1 MEAIK
6 VLFFV
11 LVFPGFLFQF
21 LFAAT
26 LEWVDRKLYARMQNR
41 VGPLYTGQS
50 GFLQPIADLVKLF
63 AKEDLT
69 PAAADKFMFNILP
82 LISLAAVCASGLLVP
97 LWVIWHPTDIP
108 GHLAAF
114 TSFPGDIIV
123 DAYLLAIPSFA
134 LFLAGWFSSSPFSL
148 IGASRVL
155 TQMFA
160 YEVPFFLALLT
171 PAVIAG
177 SWQIVNIMAFPWWE
191 GGVLQVALRAI
202 GQTVAFGVAVTCLQA
217 KLERVPFDIPEAE
230 TEVVAG
236 PLTEY
241 SGKKYGIFRLQKNI
255 LMYTG
260 AALVA
265 AVFMPSFPL
274 DKWMNPGIA
283 AVIAGIWLLIKTIFV
298 VSILSL
304 IRASFGRIRI
314 DQIVVFSWKY
324 LAPLSLVQFLVVLIL
339 KAAQGGVVT
348 P

>member
-1 MEAIK
+1 MEVIQVA
-6 VLFFV
+6 FFI

-21 LFAAT
+21 VFAAT

-41 VGPLYTGQS
+41 VGPLYTGPS
-50 GFLQPIADLVKLF
+50 GFLQPFADLVKLF
-63 AKEDLT
+63 GKEDLT
-69 PAAADKFMFNILP
+69 PAAADKFMFNLMP
-82 LISLAAVCASGLLVP
+82 LVALAAVCASGLLVP
-97 LWVIWHPTDIP
+97 LWVIKP
-108 GHLAAF
+108 F
-114 TSFPGDIIV
+114 TSFSGDIIV

-134 LFLAGWFSSSPFSL
+134 LFLAGWFSASPFSL

-155 TQMFA
+155 TQLFA

-171 PAVIAG
+171 PAVITG
-177 SWQIVNIMAFPWWE
+177 SWQISQIMAFAWWE
-191 GGVLQVALRAI
+191 GPWWSVLLRMVA
-202 GQTVAFGVAVTCLQA
+202 QTIAFGVAVTCLQA

-241 SGKKYGIFRLQKNI
+241 SGKKYGMFRLQKNI

-265 AVFMPSFPL
+265 AVFLPSFPMGAIL
-274 DKWMNPGIA
+274 GA
-283 AVIAGIWLLIKTIFV
+283 IWLLIKTVFV
-298 VSILSL
+298 VAILSV

-324 LAPLSLVQFLVVLIL
+324 LAPLSLLQFLVVLVL
-339 KAAQGGVVT
+339 KVFGVA
-348 P
+348 

>member
-1 MEAIK
+1 MDAIK
-6 VLFFV
+6 VAFFV

-21 LFAAT
+21 VFATT

-41 VGPLYTGQS
+41 VGPLYTGQN
-50 GFLQPIADLVKLF
+50 GFLQPFADLVKLF

-69 PAAADKFMFNILP
+69 PAAADKFMFNLMP
-82 LISLAAVCASGLLVP
+82 LIALAAVCASGLLVP
-97 LWVIWHPTDIP
+97 LWVIWTPGSMP
-108 GHLAAF
+108 GHFLSF
-114 TSFPGDIIV
+114 TSFPGDLIV

-160 YEVPFFLALLT
+160 YEIPFFLALLT

-177 SWQIVNIMAFPWWE
+177 SWQITQIMAFPWWE
-191 GGVLQVALRAI
+191 GGILSVLLRCI
-202 GQTVAFGVAVTCLQA
+202 GQTIAFGVAVTCLQA
-217 KLERVPFDIPEAE
+217 KLERVPFDSPEAE

-265 AVFMPSFPL
+265 AIFLPSFPMGAIL
-274 DKWMNPGIA
+274 G
-283 AVIAGIWLLIKTIFV
+283 GIWLIVKTLFV
-298 VSILSL
+298 VAILSV

-324 LAPLSLVQFLVVLIL
+324 LAPLSLLQFLVVLVL
-339 KAAQGGVVT
+339 KAQQGSVL

>member
-1 MEAIK
+1 MDVIK
-6 VLFFV
+6 VAFFV

-21 LFAAT
+21 VMAAV
-26 LEWVDRKLYARMQNR
+26 LEWMDRKLYARMQNR

-50 GFLQPIADLVKLF
+50 GFMQPVADLVKLF

-69 PAAADKFMFNILP
+69 PAAADKFMFGIMP

-97 LWVIWHPTDIP
+97 LWVIQPY
-108 GHLAAF
+108 
-114 TSFPGDIIV
+114 TSFPGDIIA
-123 DAYLLAIPSFA
+123 DAYLLSIPSFA

-177 SWQIVNIMAFPWWE
+177 SWQITTIMTFPWWE
-191 GGVLQVALRAI
+191 GPWWSVLLRAI
-202 GQTVAFGVAVTCLQA
+202 GQTIAFGVAITCLQA

-265 AVFMPSFPL
+265 AVFLPSFP
-274 DKWMNPGIA
+274 MG
-283 AVIAGIWLLIKTIFV
+283 AVLGGIWLIVKTLFV
-298 VSILSL
+298 VAILSV

-324 LAPLSLVQFLVVLIL
+324 LAPLSLLQFLVVLVL
-339 KAAQGGVVT
+339 KAQQ
-348 P
+348 

>member
-1 MEAIK
+1 MDVIK
-6 VLFFV
+6 VALFV

-21 LFAAT
+21 LMAAT
-26 LEWVDRKLYARMQNR
+26 LEWMDRKLYARMQNR

-50 GFLQPIADLVKLF
+50 GFLQPVADLVKLF

-69 PAAADKFMFNILP
+69 PAAADKFMFNLMP
-82 LISLAAVCASGLLVP
+82 LVALAAVCTSGLLVP
-97 LWVIWHPTDIP
+97 LWVIKP
-108 GHLAAF
+108 F
-114 TSFPGDIIV
+114 TSFSGDIIV

-155 TQMFA
+155 TQLFA

-177 SWQIVNIMAFPWWE
+177 SWQITKIMEFHWWE
-191 GGVLQVALRAI
+191 GGVLLVLLRAI
-202 GQTVAFGVAVTCLQA
+202 GQTIAFGVAVTCLQA
-217 KLERVPFDIPEAE
+217 KLERVPFDAPEAE

-265 AVFMPSFPL
+265 AVFLPSFPMGAIL
-274 DKWMNPGIA
+274 G
-283 AVIAGIWLLIKTIFV
+283 GIWLIVKTLFV
-298 VSILSL
+298 VAILSV

-324 LAPLSLVQFLVVLIL
+324 LAPLSLLQFLVVLVL
-339 KAAQGGVVT
+339 KAQQGSVL

>member
-1 MEAIK
+1 MDVIK
-6 VLFFV
+6 VAFFV

-21 LFAAT
+21 VMAAA
-26 LEWVDRKLYARMQNR
+26 LEWMDRKLYARMQNR

-50 GFLQPIADLVKLF
+50 GFLQPFADLVKLF

-69 PAAADKFMFNILP
+69 PAAADKFMFNLMP
-82 LISLAAVCASGLLVP
+82 LVALAAVCASGLLVP
-97 LWVIWHPTDIP
+97 LWAIKP
-108 GHLAAF
+108 F

-155 TQMFA
+155 TQLFA

-177 SWQIVNIMAFPWWE
+177 SWQITEIMAFRWWE
-191 GGVLQVALRAI
+191 GPWWSIALRMV
-202 GQTVAFGVAVTCLQA
+202 GQTIAFGVAVTCLQA
-217 KLERVPFDIPEAE
+217 KLERVPFDAPEAE

-241 SGKKYGIFRLQKNI
+241 SGKKYGIFRLEKNI

-265 AVFMPSFPL
+265 AVFLPSFPIGAIL
-274 DKWMNPGIA
+274 G
-283 AVIAGIWLLIKTIFV
+283 GIWLIAKTLV
-298 VSILSL
+298 VVAILSV
-304 IRASFGRIRI
+304 IRASFARIRI

-324 LAPLSLVQFLVVLIL
+324 LAPLSLLQYLVVLVL
-339 KAAQGGVVT
+339 KAQQG
-348 P
+348 

>member
-1 MEAIK
+1 MDVITVA
-6 VLFFV
+6 FFV

-21 LFAAT
+21 VMAAF

-41 VGPLYTGQS
+41 VGPLYTGRS
-50 GFLQPIADLVKLF
+50 GFMQPVADLVKLF

-69 PAAADKFMFNILP
+69 PAGADKAMFNILP
-82 LISLAAVCASGLLVP
+82 LVSLAAVCASGLLVP
-97 LWVIWHPTDIP
+97 FWAIRPY
-108 GHLAAF
+108 
-114 TSFPGDIIV
+114 TSFSGDIIV
-123 DAYLLAIPSFA
+123 DAYLLAIPSFS
-134 LFLAGWFSSSPFSL
+134 LFLAGWFSASPFSL

-155 TQMFA
+155 TQLFA

-177 SWQIVNIMAFPWWE
+177 SWQITEIMNFPWWQ
-191 GGVLQVALRAI
+191 GPWWTIPLRAVAQLI
-202 GQTVAFGVAVTCLQA
+202 AFGVAIVCLQA

-260 AALVA
+260 AAL
-265 AVFMPSFPL
+265 
-274 DKWMNPGIA
+274 IA
-283 AVIAGIWLLIKTIFV
+283 AVLLPSFHMGAILGGIWLVLKTLFV
-298 VSILSL
+298 VAILSV

-324 LAPLSLVQFLVVLIL
+324 LAPLSLIQFLVVLLI
-339 KAAQGGVVT
+339 KAQGVAL

>member
-1 MEAIK
+1 MDFIK
-6 VLFFV
+6 VVLFV
-11 LVFPGFLFQF
+11 LVFPGFMFQF
-21 LFAAT
+21 LMAT
-26 LEWVDRKLYARMQNR
+26 VLEWMDRKLYARMQNR
-41 VGPLYTGQS
+41 VGPLYTGPS
-50 GFLQPIADLVKLF
+50 GFLQPVADLAKLF

-69 PAAADKFMFNILP
+69 PAAADHFMFNLMP
-82 LISLAAVCASGLLVP
+82 LVSLATVCASGLLVP
-97 LWVIWHPTDIP
+97 LWVIRPY
-108 GHLAAF
+108 
-114 TSFPGDIIV
+114 TSFAGDIIV
-123 DAYLLAIPSFA
+123 DAYLLSIPSFA

-177 SWQIVNIMAFPWWE
+177 SWQITKIMAFPWWE
-191 GGVLQVALRAI
+191 GGVLQVVLRAI
-202 GQTVAFGVAVTCLQA
+202 GQTIAFGVAVTCLQA

-241 SGKKYGIFRLQKNI
+241 SGKKYGMFRLQKNI

-265 AVFMPSFPL
+265 AVFLPSFPIG
-274 DKWMNPGIA
+274 PVFGA
-283 AVIAGIWLLIKTIFV
+283 IWLLAKTLFV
-298 VSILSL
+298 VAILSV

-339 KAAQGGVVT
+339 KAQL
-348 P
+348 